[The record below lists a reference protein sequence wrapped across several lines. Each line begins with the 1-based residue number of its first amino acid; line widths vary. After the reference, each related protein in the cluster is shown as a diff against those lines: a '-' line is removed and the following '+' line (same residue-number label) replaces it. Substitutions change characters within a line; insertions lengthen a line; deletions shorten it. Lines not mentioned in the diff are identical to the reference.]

1 MKNEG
6 VILMGRVLDKTFTT
20 ASIEHYTRHTAML
33 NQPLTLFK
41 FKVPISWPGAVVQSV
56 KTLFCKPEN
65 LRLIF
70 STHMRAD
77 HNSQLGR
84 Q

>member
-1 MKNEG
+1 
-6 VILMGRVLDKTFTT
+6 MGRVQDKTFTT
-20 ASIEHYTRHTAML
+20 ASTEHYTRHTAML
-33 NQPLTLFK
+33 NQHQPLTLFK
-41 FKVPISWPGAVVQSV
+41 LKVPISWQGAVVQSV
-56 KTLFCKPEN
+56 KTLFCKREN

-77 HNSQLGR
+77 HNSELGR